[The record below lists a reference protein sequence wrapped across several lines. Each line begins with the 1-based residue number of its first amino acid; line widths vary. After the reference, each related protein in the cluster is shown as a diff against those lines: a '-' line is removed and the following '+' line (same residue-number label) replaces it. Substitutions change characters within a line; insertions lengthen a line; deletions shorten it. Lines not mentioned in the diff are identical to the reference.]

1 MLALKSVG
9 EVILKLVNTVIT
21 KFEKNILGRPVP
33 KQVQTKSA
41 VILFL
46 LMLLTIFVIGLL
58 QISVKVNLLQR
69 VYFAFV
75 TCSTIGFGDYIPF
88 QISRRI
94 DHLPVNGSNDAFNDG
109 SNDAFKEKKQGPDVF
124 YALSWEIEVIF
135 GLCLVSSVLN
145 SIMAAMEE
153 RKWHYPGCIPGKT
166 REPVDIMDPAITTQQ
181 QGVSDLANKTLVNV
195 ACQTET

>member
-21 KFEKNILGRPVP
+21 KFEKNILGRPAP

-46 LMLLTIFVIGLL
+46 LMLMTIFVIGLL

-94 DHLPVNGSNDAFNDG
+94 DHLPVNGSNDAF
-109 SNDAFKEKKQGPDVF
+109 KEKKQGPDVF

-153 RKWHYPGCIPGKT
+153 RKWHYPGCIPRKT
-166 REPVDIMDPAITTQQ
+166 RKPVDIMDPAITTQQ
-181 QGVSDLANKTLVNV
+181 QGVSDLANTLTLVNV